1 VYRLTEDMIMEFLPP
16 GVEGGVSYCCG
27 YERTGVNRRTAH
39 ILKNSASLN
48 KFFDFL
54 SGLEEFMQKQ
64 SWGHLATSE
73 LPSHHVGLIIFISVV
88 VQPSSTEFSRQNAW
102 ADNDVEDFQESS
114 ILAFSFKGEL
124 TRESQIVIIQ
134 IGEPERILET
144 FEEELEE
151 LADILLD
158 ENS

>member
-1 VYRLTEDMIMEFLPP
+1 
-16 GVEGGVSYCCG
+16 
-27 YERTGVNRRTAH
+27 
-39 ILKNSASLN
+39 
-48 KFFDFL
+48 
-54 SGLEEFMQKQ
+54 
-64 SWGHLATSE
+64 

-102 ADNDVEDFQESS
+102 ADDDIEDLQESS

-124 TRESQIVIIQ
+124 TWESQIVIVQ
-134 IGEPERILET
+134 IREPERIWET

>member
-1 VYRLTEDMIMEFLPP
+1 
-16 GVEGGVSYCCG
+16 
-27 YERTGVNRRTAH
+27 
-39 ILKNSASLN
+39 
-48 KFFDFL
+48 
-54 SGLEEFMQKQ
+54 
-64 SWGHLATSE
+64 

-124 TRESQIVIIQ
+124 TRESQIFIIQ

>member
-1 VYRLTEDMIMEFLPP
+1 VYRLTEDMIMELLPP

-27 YERTGVNRRTAH
+27 YERPGVNRRTAH
-39 ILKNSASLN
+39 ILKDSASLH
-48 KFFDFL
+48 KFLDFL

-73 LPSHHVGLIIFISVV
+73 LPSHQIGLIIFIGTV
-88 VQPSSTEFSRQNAW
+88 VQPPSTEFSRQNAW
-102 ADNDVEDFQESS
+102 ADNDIEDLQESS

-124 TRESQIVIIQ
+124 TRESQVVIVQ
-134 IGEPERILET
+134 IREPERILET

-158 ENS
+158 EDS

>member
-1 VYRLTEDMIMEFLPP
+1 VYRLTEDVIMEFLPL

-27 YERTGVNRRTAH
+27 YERPSVNRRTAH
-39 ILKNSASLN
+39 ILKDSTSLS

-54 SGLEEFMQKQ
+54 SGLEEVMQKQ
-64 SWGHLATSE
+64 SWGHLATSK
-73 LPSHHVGLIIFISVV
+73 LPSHYVGLIIFISAI

-102 ADNDVEDFQESS
+102 ADNNIEDLQESS
-114 ILAFSFKGEL
+114 ILAISFKGEL

-134 IGEPERILET
+134 IRELERILET

-158 ENS
+158 EES

>member
-1 VYRLTEDMIMEFLPP
+1 VYRLTEDVIMEFLPP

-27 YERTGVNRRTAH
+27 YERPGVDSRTAY
-39 ILKNSASLN
+39 ILKKSTSLN

-54 SGLEEFMQKQ
+54 SGLERFMQKQ
-64 SWGHLATSE
+64 SRGHLATSK
-73 LPSHHVGLIIFISVV
+73 LSSHYVGLIIFISTI
-88 VQPSSTEFSRQNAW
+88 VQPSSTEFSRQDAW
-102 ADNDVEDFQESS
+102 ADNDIEDLQESS

-124 TRESQIVIIQ
+124 TGESQIVIIQ
-134 IGEPERILET
+134 IREPEWVLET

-158 ENS
+158 EDS